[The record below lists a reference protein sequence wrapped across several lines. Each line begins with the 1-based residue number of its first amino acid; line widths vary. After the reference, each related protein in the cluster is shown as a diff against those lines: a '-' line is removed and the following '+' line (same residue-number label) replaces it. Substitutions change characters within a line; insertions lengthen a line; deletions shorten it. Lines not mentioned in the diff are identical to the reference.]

1 VARRAELP
9 SRLVSRGWQALFVA
23 CILVAST
30 AMFALAESRKLD
42 RAPIRALVLSA
53 GPAIKGQKQPA
64 VFSPTCGCPTSYARI
79 EFRLGKPGPLEAWIV
94 SPAGAVVKQIAKF
107 KDVRHVSLRWDGKTE
122 AGAEAPSGSYRLRL
136 KVAGSLRT
144 LPVFVVVDT
153 TPPVFTATLSR
164 RKLVPLGYT
173 VDDKTTVSWHS
184 AMQLFHIV
192 VVAKLGTR
200 TQKVPVRRHSKT
212 GSVDWPRTTCDTS
225 GKCHRVKAAEG
236 DWKLQLVAHDQAGN
250 ATTVALGT
258 VQVAAPQ

>member
-1 VARRAELP
+1 
-9 SRLVSRGWQALFVA
+9 VSRGWQALFVA

-53 GPAIKGQKQPA
+53 GPAVKGQKQPA

-79 EFRLGKPGPLEAWIV
+79 EFRLGKPGPLVAWIV
-94 SPAGAVVKQIAKF
+94 SPAGAVVDRIAQF
-107 KDVRHVSLRWDGKTE
+107 RDVRRVSLRWNGKTS
-122 AGAEAPSGSYRLRL
+122 AGSTAADGSYRLRL
-136 KVAGSLRT
+136 RIAGSLRT

-153 TPPVFTATLSR
+153 KPPHVSATLSR

-173 VDDKTTVSWHS
+173 VDDKTFVSWRS
-184 AMQLFHIV
+184 NVQLFHIT
-192 VVAKLGTR
+192 VVAKLGAR
-200 TQKVPVRRHSKT
+200 TQRVLVRLHSKS

-225 GKCHRVKAAEG
+225 GKCHRVKAVEG
-236 DWKLQLVAHDQAGN
+236 DWKLQLIASDQAGN
-250 ATTVALGT
+250 ATTVGLGT